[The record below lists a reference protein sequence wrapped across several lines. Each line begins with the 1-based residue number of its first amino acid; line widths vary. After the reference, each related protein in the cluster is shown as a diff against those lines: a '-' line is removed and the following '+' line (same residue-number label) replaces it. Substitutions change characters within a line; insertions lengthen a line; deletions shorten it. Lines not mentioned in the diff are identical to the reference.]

1 MLIYLLHEKYYEN
14 HDLHLDLQ
22 AHNVYAYRTY
32 EGAVQRIVDET
43 GKSTEEVKR
52 FFPQVIIQYLMETG
66 TTKLKKRSCYK

>member
-1 MLIYLLHEKYYEN
+1 MQVYLLHEKYYEN

-43 GKSTEEVKR
+43 GRSTEEVER
-52 FFPQVIIQYLMETG
+52 FLSTGDNIVPSGDWDYEIEETE
-66 TTKLKKRSCYK
+66 LL

>member
-1 MLIYLLHEKYYEN
+1 MPIYLLHEKYYEN

-43 GKSTEEVKR
+43 GRNTEEIER
-52 FFPQVIIQYLMETG
+52 FLSTGDNTVPSGDWDYEIEETE
-66 TTKLKKRSCYK
+66 LL

>member
-32 EGAVQRIVDET
+32 EGAIQRIVDET
-43 GKSTEEVKR
+43 GKNIEEIKRLLSTGDNTVPSGDWDYEIEETE
-52 FFPQVIIQYLMETG
+52 L
-66 TTKLKKRSCYK
+66 L